1 MKWDGDIINYRVFH
15 DLLMRSGLALLSAAI
30 TLLFVKPLTTGG
42 MAREDE
48 EFRAYRYL
56 EANGYNTSQMGL
68 RSESSTV
75 VDDLGSDNE
84 KTSA

>member
-48 EFRAYRYL
+48 EFRAYL
-56 EANGYNTSQMGL
+56 EANGYDTSQMGL